1 MSNSIWITGLIC
13 LIIGLIIGVIVGR
26 LKAAKNSTGKTGK
39 PTGDHTELNQLQEQ
53 VENHFAQ
60 ITRIASELQS
70 CTTSLSRTLEED
82 AGHLI
87 KDASIKRRLSVL
99 AGSRSEEDVAD
110 EEAASLSAP
119 RDYAEEKGTLT
130 EGFGIQKSAD
140 ASENV
145 HVKAERPRY

>member
-26 LKAAKNSTGKTGK
+26 LKPAKNSAGKANNTAGQ
-39 PTGDHTELNQLQEQ
+39 HTELSQLHEQ

-70 CTTSLSRTLEED
+70 CTTSLNRTLEED

-87 KDASIKRRLSVL
+87 KDESIKRRLSVL
-99 AGSRSEEDVAD
+99 AGSRSAEEVAD

-130 EGFGIQKSAD
+130 EGFGIHKSTETPE
-140 ASENV
+140 SEP
-145 HVKAERPRY
+145 VKADRPRY